1 MPRPIVVL
9 LTLIT
14 LQFHSN
20 ILQAD
25 EVWQAG
31 VAKTVITPPAPMWM
45 SGYAS
50 RNKPAEGTIHD
61 LYAKALVISDPFGHK
76 SLLVTL
82 DLVGIDRTTSR
93 ELCEQLADK
102 HGLQRSGVTI
112 STSHTHSG
120 PVVGRNLMSMYS
132 LDDENKRL
140 VAEYTQFLSDS
151 ILKITADAFG
161 NLEPVSLQ
169 YGSSQATFAVNRRN
183 NREPDVAMLRET
195 GQLVGPVDHDVPLL
209 VVRSLDGSLRT
220 VLFGYACHATVLGGM
235 DWCGDW
241 PGFAQLEIE
250 RRHPG
255 STAMFIAGCGADQNP
270 LPRKTVEL
278 AADYGNQMADSVD
291 RALAGPMQQVKGTLK
306 TSYREID
313 LAFDQLPSKVQIE
326 ADLKSENV
334 YIARRAAHLLDA
346 ISRAGQLS
354 TTYPYPVQ
362 MLRLGDLQIVTL
374 GGEVVVDY
382 ALRLKNELPGSKIW
396 IAGYCNDVMA
406 YIPSA
411 RVLQEGGYEG
421 ETAMIY
427 YGLPT
432 KWSTA
437 VEDHIVQSVMEL
449 AEETK

>member
-1 MPRPIVVL
+1 MRRLIVL
-9 LTLIT
+9 LSLI
-14 LQFHSN
+14 LLSFN
-20 ILQAD
+20 INGIYAD

-31 VAKTVITPPAPMWM
+31 VAKTVITPSTPMWM

-61 LYAKALVISDPFGHK
+61 LYAKALAIRDPAGHK
-76 SLLVTL
+76 SLMVTL
-82 DLVGIDRTTSR
+82 DLVGIDRTTSKAI
-93 ELCEQLADK
+93 CEQLSNK
-102 HGLQRSGVTI
+102 HGLQRSDITI

-132 LDDENKRL
+132 FDDENKRL
-140 VAEYTQFLSDS
+140 VAEYTESLIAS
-151 ILKITADAFG
+151 ILKVADDAFAKI
-161 NLEPVSLQ
+161 EPVTLQ
-169 YGSSQATFAVNRRN
+169 FGSSQATFAVNRRN
-183 NREPDVAMLRET
+183 NREPDVPALRAA

-209 VVRSLDGSLRT
+209 VVRAADGSLRT
-220 VLFGYACHATVLGGM
+220 VLFGYACHATVLSGM

-250 RRHPG
+250 RRHPEL
-255 STAMFIAGCGADQNP
+255 TAMFIAGCGADQNP

-278 AADYGNQMADSVD
+278 AASYGNQIADSID
-291 RALAGPMQQVKGTLK
+291 RSLAGPMQQIKGSLK

-313 LAFDQLPSKVQIE
+313 LAFDELPTKEQIV

-334 YIARRAAHLLDA
+334 YIARRAAHLLES
-346 ISRAGQLS
+346 ISRDGQLS
-354 TTYPYPVQ
+354 QSYPYPVQ

-382 ALRLKNELPGSKIW
+382 ALRLKNELPGSAIW
-396 IAGYCNDVMA
+396 VAGYCNDVMA

-427 YGLPT
+427 YGLPV
-432 KWSTA
+432 KWSPA
-437 VEDHIVQSVMEL
+437 VEDHIVKTVKEL
-449 AEETK
+449 AEATK